1 LSPLLYKGFSN
12 PLLKTLEDEHPGM
25 RIGSVHIASPT
36 CADDILLISK
46 SIFELQS
53 MLLVQEHFANCEC
66 YLISETKSRLMS
78 INSKKHSINE
88 TVMLHDAPLEQVDSY
103 THIGIQRDSNKSTL
117 VSERIKLAR
126 RTLYALMGAGL
137 HGYNGVNPEVGIKL
151 WNIICYSAIR
161 QGI

>member
-53 MLLVQEHFANCEC
+53 MLLVQEHFANCER

-103 THIGIQRDSNKSTL
+103 KHIGIQRDSNKSTL

>member
-1 LSPLLYKGFSN
+1 MSPLLYKGFSN

-117 VSERIKLAR
+117 VSERIKQV
-126 RTLYALMGAGL
+126 Y
-137 HGYNGVNPEVGIKL
+137 I
-151 WNIICYSAIR
+151 SIR
-161 QGI
+161 NNQTG

>member
-1 LSPLLYKGFSN
+1 
-12 PLLKTLEDEHPGM
+12 
-25 RIGSVHIASPT
+25 
-36 CADDILLISK
+36 
-46 SIFELQS
+46 
-53 MLLVQEHFANCEC
+53 
-66 YLISETKSRLMS
+66 
-78 INSKKHSINE
+78 
-88 TVMLHDAPLEQVDSY
+88 MLHDAPLEQVDSY